1 MRSLRLRSPLWRD
14 RGFVDLWTA
23 NGISQLGEQVSVLAI
38 PLTALFVLKTGAL
51 QVALIRAFSVVP
63 FVLFSLPAGVWI
75 DRVRRRPLM
84 IAADFGRAL
93 NLASIP
99 VAYWLGHLTLAQ
111 LYVVAVIHGA
121 LTVIF
126 DVSYLSFLP
135 GLVSRERLSE
145 ANAKLLGTQAVAQVI
160 GPTLAGALIGA
171 VGAAV
176 AVIANTASYV
186 ASGAFVLR
194 IRGREQRPEPATTR
208 KRDELLEGIR
218 YVFEQPNLRT
228 LTVWTSLWNLFTSG
242 FYALEVVYFVRT
254 LHWGATEIG
263 MVLALASSGLLIGA
277 LVNERLA
284 TRYGLGRM
292 IAYSGIVYSAL
303 TAAVPGAPRAHAAVV
318 IVLTGFVASI
328 VGFFANVN
336 QLTYRQAI
344 TPTRLLGRM
353 NSIVRLMYWGT
364 IPAGSALAGVL
375 AGPLGLRTTL
385 FAAAAGAT
393 LSCIPIMISP
403 IRGATVPSDARIP
416 RDGGVAAPAQ

>member
-1 MRSLRLRSPLWRD
+1 MRSALWRD
-14 RGFVDLWTA
+14 RGFVDLWAA
-23 NGISQLGEQVSVLAI
+23 NGISQLGEQVSALAI
-38 PLTALFVLKTGAL
+38 PLTALFVLKQGAL
-51 QVALIRAFSVVP
+51 QVALLRAFTVVP

-99 VAYWLGHLTLAQ
+99 TAFWLGHLTLEQ
-111 LYVVAVIHGA
+111 LYIVALIHGA
-121 LTVIF
+121 LTVVF

-135 GLVSRERLSE
+135 GLVSREHLSE
-145 ANAKLLGTQAVAQVI
+145 ANAKLLGTAAIAQVI

-176 AVIANTASYV
+176 AVMANAASYV
-186 ASGAFVLR
+186 ASGAFVSD
-194 IRGREQRPEPATTR
+194 IRGRETKPEPAQTR
-208 KRDELLEGIR
+208 GRDELLEGIR
-218 YVFEQPNLRT
+218 YVFNEPTLRT
-228 LTVWTSLWNLFTSG
+228 LTIWTSLWNLFTSG
-242 FYALEVVYFVRT
+242 FFAIEVVYFVRT

-263 MVLALASSGLLIGA
+263 VVLALGSSGLLLGA

-284 TRYGLGRM
+284 ARYGIGRM
-292 IAYSGIVYSAL
+292 IAYSGIVFSAL
-303 TAAVPGAPRAHAAVV
+303 TAAVPGAPQAHAAVV
-318 IVLTGFVASI
+318 IVATGFIAST

-353 NSIVRLMYWGT
+353 NSVVRLMYWGT
-364 IPAGSALAGVL
+364 IPAGSAFAGLL

-393 LSCIPIMISP
+393 LACIPIMVSP
-403 IRGATVPSDARIP
+403 IRSATVPSDARVP
-416 RDGGVAAPAQ
+416 GDGGLAAPAQ

>member
-1 MRSLRLRSPLWRD
+1 MHKPALRSDLWRD
-14 RGFVDLWTA
+14 RGFVDLWAA
-23 NGISQLGEQVSVLAI
+23 NGISQLGAQISVLAI
-38 PLTALFVLKTGAL
+38 PLTALFVLQKGAL
-51 QVALIRAFSVVP
+51 EVALLRAFTVVP

-75 DRVRRRPLM
+75 DRTRRRPLM
-84 IAADFGRAL
+84 IVADFGRAL
-93 NLASIP
+93 NLLSIP
-99 VAYWLGHLTLAQ
+99 IAYWLGRLTLAQ
-111 LYVVAVIHGA
+111 LYVVAGVHGT
-121 LTVIF
+121 LTVLF

-145 ANAKLLGTQAVAQVI
+145 ANAKLLGTQAVAQVV

-194 IRGREQRPEPATTR
+194 IRGREPRPEHATTR
-208 KRDELLEGIR
+208 RRDELYEGIR
-218 YVFEQPNLRT
+218 YVFRQPNLRV

-242 FYALEVVYFVRT
+242 FYAIEVVYFVRT
-254 LHWGATEIG
+254 LHWGATKIG
-263 MVLALASSGLLIGA
+263 IILALASSGLLLGA
-277 LVNERLA
+277 AVNGRLVR
-284 TRYGLGRM
+284 RYGIGPM
-292 IAYSGIVYSAL
+292 IAYSGILYSAL
-303 TAAVPGAPRAHAAVV
+303 LAAVPAARGSNAALV
-318 IVLTGFVASI
+318 IVLAGFAGST

-364 IPAGSALAGVL
+364 IPAGSALAGLV

-385 FAAAAGAT
+385 LAAAIGAT
-393 LSCIPIMISP
+393 ASCVPIVVSP

-416 RDGGVAAPAQ
+416 GDGGMAAQAD